1 MRSRRPRSARPSNLG
16 ADHRRQ
22 QQGRGWTRDA
32 DALSPATRYRIFRGT
47 SSPVSTATELNARDR
62 HWRRPHYTFT
72 DTTAT
77 NGQTYFYVVQAW
89 YSDGTGSGSTNS
101 TTQSI
106 STPQNAVTNLDAA
119 LDIDGVH
126 VSWLGVDANATSVEV
141 DPVWH

>member
-1 MRSRRPRSARPSNLG
+1 M
-16 ADHRRQ
+16 
-22 QQGRGWTRDA
+22 
-32 DALSPATRYRIFRGT
+32 
-47 SSPVSTATELNARDR
+47 TATGAT
-62 HWRRPHYTFT
+62 HYTFT

-101 TTQSI
+101 STQSI

-119 LDIDGVH
+119 LDVDGVH

-141 DPVWH
+141 TRSGTDGAFASTVTLDPSATEYIDSDALTPGGTEFYTVTVIGPGGHTDSAPVEYDVPE